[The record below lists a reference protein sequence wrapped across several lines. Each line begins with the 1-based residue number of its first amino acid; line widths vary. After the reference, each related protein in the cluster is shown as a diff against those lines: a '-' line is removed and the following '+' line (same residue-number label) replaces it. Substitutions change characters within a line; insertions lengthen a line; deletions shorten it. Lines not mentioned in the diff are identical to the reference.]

1 MKINNER
8 DKDFGTM
15 AVADFV
21 RRKGITMTSIS
32 QNTGISYDK
41 IRRSFNSNRPL
52 TADELLLV
60 CSYLEVDPMIFRKKR
75 SVS

>member
-21 RRKGITMTSIS
+21 RRKGITMASIS

-41 IRRSFNSNRPL
+41 IRRSFTSNRPL

-75 SVS
+75 NVS